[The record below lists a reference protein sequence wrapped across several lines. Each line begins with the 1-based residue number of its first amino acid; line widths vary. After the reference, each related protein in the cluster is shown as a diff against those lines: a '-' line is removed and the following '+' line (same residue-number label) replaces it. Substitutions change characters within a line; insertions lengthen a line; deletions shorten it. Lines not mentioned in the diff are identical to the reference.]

1 MTGRVHLRE
10 QGILTWLEAL
20 KYQRR
25 TGGVRLTEL
34 LHLRENVTLSPEDLR
49 SVMTRLP
56 SNSERL
62 LVSVISLFQ
71 FYADTQNQGNMRESA
86 GRLAGYGVTPGPWW
100 AIHAGAEESVGLLH
114 LFRVRYQSTLTVE
127 RTCPKPSQCQ

>member
-10 QGILTWLEAL
+10 QGILTWSEAL
-20 KYQRR
+20 KYQKR

-34 LHLRENVTLSPEDLR
+34 LHLRGKVTLSPEDLR

-62 LVSVISLFQ
+62 LVSVSLFQ
-71 FYADTQNQGNMRESA
+71 FYADTQNQGNMRGSA
-86 GRLAGYGVTPGPWW
+86 GRLAT
-100 AIHAGAEESVGLLH
+100 A
-114 LFRVRYQSTLTVE
+114 
-127 RTCPKPSQCQ
+127 